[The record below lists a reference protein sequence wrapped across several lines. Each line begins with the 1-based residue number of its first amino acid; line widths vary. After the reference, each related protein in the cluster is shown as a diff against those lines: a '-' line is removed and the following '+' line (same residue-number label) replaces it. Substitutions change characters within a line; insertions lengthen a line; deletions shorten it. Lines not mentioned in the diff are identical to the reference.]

1 MQKNLFIGFKASRA
15 IPIHNN
21 LTRDFLIQATLD
33 GDVRRIEYQNS
44 VIIDERIV
52 SADGIVV
59 ERFDGRY
66 AVDLVEA
73 RPANDPS
80 AEALMQLAFARK
92 CHGIIELRAADVR
105 AEPRCSAAREV
116 WSHRTVRMHP
126 DDRAEILETLE
137 SGGPVGLTQLVGS
150 VGTRGEARALV
161 YALACEGAIEL
172 DLRFGLAGDMIVRS
186 GYSGSAHS
194 LRAYSA

>member
-15 IPIHNN
+15 IPIHNT
-21 LTRDFLIQATLD
+21 LTRDLLIQSTLD

-44 VIIDERIV
+44 VIMDERIV
-52 SADGIVV
+52 SAYGIIV

-66 AVDLVEA
+66 AVDIVDA

-80 AEALMQLAFARK
+80 SEALVQLAFARK
-92 CHGIIELRAADVR
+92 CHGVIELRSADIR
-105 AEPRCSAAREV
+105 TEPHCSAAREV

-137 SGGPVGLTQLVGS
+137 REGPVGLGQLIGS
-150 VGTRGEARALV
+150 VATRGDARALIF
-161 YALACEGAIEL
+161 ALASEGAVEL
-172 DLRFGLAGDMIVRS
+172 DLRGGITYDLIVRP
-186 GYSGSAHS
+186 GHTVFAAG
-194 LRAYSA
+194 LRANGA